1 MSSHSQ
7 VFVAAVSAWQHSK
20 RHRLVAFLRTVTCI
34 IGVLIGTAGCLGDV
48 ASPTAVVEVASVTIV
63 PAELS
68 SLALNQSVTLQAVL
82 RDNNGAV
89 VLTAPLGWTSSDPS
103 IVRID
108 DPRTK
113 YAKGALAIA
122 QRVGTATITA
132 NSGLKEATITITVR
146 APGPVTTVVLT
157 SATAAVALGT
167 TSQVTA
173 VLRDS
178 DGVQLEAPVPSF
190 ASSDST
196 VVTVSSSGLAVAR
209 AQGTATLSATSN
221 GKIGS
226 MTVTVTAAARAF
238 VWTAATGMMDLGI
251 LPGFVTSKA
260 FAVSTAGHV
269 AGSMSTVAE
278 SLSHAFLWSPGLTA
292 VMRDL
297 GGLTGTGQSEAFGVN
312 STGRVVGYATTARG
326 AKHAVLWSPNGAIQ
340 DLGTLNGGNESAA
353 LAINDL
359 GQVVG
364 WTRSGR
370 QTQPFIWTEAAGM
383 RAMLGSGVA
392 LAINQA
398 GVVAGQTG
406 YRPFLWS
413 ASLGAALLPI
423 IKGDYEGSV
432 LAINNLGETVGAS
445 IGCSDDPN
453 FYYYD
458 DNDCYDA
465 VEHPVYWASM
475 NPPVD
480 LRSAPGVGGV
490 FARAAGINNSRQ
502 VVGMSNGRHAIL
514 WSAANGLRD
523 LGVLP
528 NRRLSVATAINDA
541 GVVVGW
547 SGNP

>member
-7 VFVAAVSAWQHSK
+7 VSEAAVSAWQHSK
-20 RHRLVAFLRTVTCI
+20 RRQLVTFLRAVTCA
-34 IGVLIGTAGCLGDV
+34 IGVLFGTAGCLGDV
-48 ASPTAVVEVASVTIV
+48 ASPVAVVEVASVTIA

-68 SLALNQSVTLQAVL
+68 SLALNQSVILQAVL

-89 VLTAPLGWTSSDPS
+89 VSAAPLGWSSSDPS

-108 DPRTK
+108 AQRTK

-132 NSGLKEATITITVR
+132 NSGLKEATVTITVR

-173 VLRDS
+173 ILRDS
-178 DGVQLEAPVPSF
+178 DGVQLAAPVPTF

-196 VVTVSSSGLAVAR
+196 VVSVSSSGLVIAR
-209 AQGTATLSATSN
+209 AQGTATLSAMSN
-221 GKIGS
+221 GKIGAL
-226 MTVTVTAAARAF
+226 TITVTAAARAF
-238 VWTAATGMMDLGI
+238 LWTAETGMTDLGI

-292 VMRDL
+292 AIRDL
-297 GGLTGTGQSEAFGVN
+297 GGLAGAGQSEAFGVN
-312 STGRVVGYATTARG
+312 STGQVVGYATTAGG

-340 DLGTLNGGNESAA
+340 DLGTLYGGNESVA

-364 WTRSGR
+364 WTRRGL
-370 QTQPFIWTEAAGM
+370 QTQPFIWTETAGM
-383 RAMLGSGVA
+383 RAIMGSGVA
-392 LAINQA
+392 FAINQA
-398 GVVAGQTG
+398 GVAAGQSG
-406 YRPFLWS
+406 DRPFVWS
-413 ASLGAALLPI
+413 ASSGAALLPI
-423 IKGDYEGSV
+423 IKGDNEGSV
-432 LAINNLGETVGAS
+432 LAINNAGETVGAS

-453 FYYYD
+453 SYYFD
-458 DNDCYDA
+458 DDCYSA
-465 VEHPVYWASM
+465 VEHPVFWASV
-475 NPPVD
+475 NALVD
-480 LRSAPGVGGV
+480 LRNAPGVGGV

-502 VVGMSNGRHAIL
+502 VVGMSNRRRAIL

-528 NRRLSVATAINDA
+528 NRSLSAATAINDA
-541 GVVVGW
+541 GRVVGW